1 MLSDC
6 NWKRRPLR
14 AAAAAFLV
22 FFLKIFQFEAFRS
35 CCRPRSP
42 FVNWNTGTMCGTL
55 LRAVDFAAACDSLA
69 ALYGTLG
76 HPSPWQRV
84 SNGRRVGRRLSIS
97 VRTRI
102 KFPGICHSGPDRPP
116 FEVVVAMATAAYLG
130 RFGRDAA
137 VTRHVV
143 VRIQDDGRSESPPI
157 RNSRRCPTQK
167 MGLMRKGFPVKGRG
181 ATPSPPTFT
190 CFVCSFFCVCR
201 KTSSPCSLLTPVPHT
216 PRWSSLSSSSSATA
230 I

>member
-1 MLSDC
+1 
-6 NWKRRPLR
+6 
-14 AAAAAFLV
+14 
-22 FFLKIFQFEAFRS
+22 
-35 CCRPRSP
+35 
-42 FVNWNTGTMCGTL
+42 MCGTL

-143 VRIQDDGRSESPPI
+143 GRQLSDESKTMDVVSLPRSGIPVGV
-157 RNSRRCPTQK
+157 QHKK

-190 CFVCSFFCVCR
+190 CFVCSFCVCR

>member
-1 MLSDC
+1 
-6 NWKRRPLR
+6 
-14 AAAAAFLV
+14 
-22 FFLKIFQFEAFRS
+22 
-35 CCRPRSP
+35 
-42 FVNWNTGTMCGTL
+42 MCGTL

-143 VRIQDDGRSESPPI
+143 GRIQDDGRSESPPI

-167 MGLMRKGFPVKGRG
+167 NGFDAEGISRKREGCHTFTPHIHLFRVLFFLCVSKNVFPLFL
-181 ATPSPPTFT
+181 AHPSPSHPSVVVVVVIIISYRYLAHKVTM
-190 CFVCSFFCVCR
+190 
-201 KTSSPCSLLTPVPHT
+201 SSPFLPPSL
-216 PRWSSLSSSSSATA
+216 
-230 I
+230 